1 MNANVKDYTEPMKS
15 QVSETMR
22 NVKDKVGETAKNV
35 SDTTDRY
42 VRDNPWQ
49 TVGIAALAACLVGY
63 IIGTL
68 RD

>member
-1 MNANVKDYTEPMKS
+1 MNSNVKDYTEPMKS

-35 SDTTDRY
+35 SKTTDRY
-42 VRDNPWQ
+42 VRQNPWQ
-49 TVGIAALAACLVGY
+49 TVAVATLAACVVGY
-63 IIGTL
+63 LIGTL